1 MATQRLIEAA
11 DTDNAWKVAQ
21 RKRRSEHREDSMFTQ
36 VMIPESLQACMLNTE
51 DALDMR
57 ERIEELLPEGE
68 DRDLMLAMILGR
80 GDGLEEGWSG
90 YEIDSRL
97 KS

>member
-1 MATQRLIEAA
+1 MALSRQIESA
-11 DTDNAWKVAQ
+11 DQGNAWKVAQ

-36 VMIPESLQACMLNTE
+36 VMIPESLQACILHTE
-51 DALDMR
+51 SALAMR

-68 DRDLMLAMILGR
+68 DRDLMIAMILGR